1 MCKNQI
7 TLIYPFQ
14 DKVVCADD
22 GYMDPWNHDLHAVIY
37 ASQVLNCRNQNSWKI
52 RTRRSSW
59 SLDVSVL
66 KFNINI
72 WKEKGENRGWKWG
85 KNCCISD
92 FYICHIIK

>member
-37 ASQVLNCRNQNSWKI
+37 ASQVLNCRNQNSRKI

-66 KFNINI
+66 
-72 WKEKGENRGWKWG
+72 
-85 KNCCISD
+85 
-92 FYICHIIK
+92 